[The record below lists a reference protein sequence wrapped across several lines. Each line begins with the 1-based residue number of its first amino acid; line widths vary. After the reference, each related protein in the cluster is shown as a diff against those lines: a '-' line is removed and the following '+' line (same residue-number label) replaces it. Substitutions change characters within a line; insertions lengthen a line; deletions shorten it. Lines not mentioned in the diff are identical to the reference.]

1 MRKAFILAMIAVIFF
16 ASISYADSPLRKLG
30 RGAANILTCP
40 IEIVYRV
47 GEANDE
53 SGPIA
58 AFTWGILNGLY
69 RTCVRGVVG
78 VYEVVSFPIPM
89 PTDYQPIITDP
100 EFFLEEGV
108 F

>member
-1 MRKAFILAMIAVIFF
+1 MKKVFILSIIAILLT

-30 RGAANILTCP
+30 RGTANILTCP
-40 IEIVYRV
+40 IEMFYRV

-58 AFTWGILNGLY
+58 AMTWGVLNGIY
-69 RTCVRGVVG
+69 RMGVRAVVG
-78 VYEVVSFPIPM
+78 IYEVVTFPIPL
-89 PTDYQPIITDP
+89 PGDYQPIITDP